1 MTTTLLWLV
10 LPVSCV
16 SSAKRGG
23 GLGREKSA
31 KEGKR
36 EGKLLN
42 DWRNFDLPKL
52 MPVEHISLMPSS
64 CLSLTNTHQG
74 TRQWVTHHGSAI
86 QEFADASVRSNEQ
99 KGLLIAGVPYHLS
112 PIPLFYPFLPIPY
125 PFRCLLRR
133 LCSLGKFVWHVLHN
147 STTAFCAWVKAQMN
161 DSAQSWPKPE
171 ISSWPS
177 LFKHKGGIFSLS
189 SQESFDAAKT
199 IH

>member
-1 MTTTLLWLV
+1 M
-10 LPVSCV
+10 V
-16 SSAKRGG
+16 SSPCNLRIKRKKRRERREGEKRERG
-23 GLGREKSA
+23 KKGREV
-31 KEGKR
+31 
-36 EGKLLN
+36 LN
-42 DWRNFDLPKL
+42 DGRNFDLPKL

-64 CLSLTNTHQG
+64 CLSLTNTRQG
-74 TRQWVTHHGSAI
+74 TRQQVTQHGSAN
-86 QEFADASVRSNEQ
+86 QEFTDASVRSNEQ

-125 PFRCLLRR
+125 PFRCLLRG
-133 LCSLGKFVWHVLHN
+133 LCSLVKFVWHVLHN

-177 LFKHKGGIFSLS
+177 LFKHKGGSFSLS